1 MSSATRV
8 NPDLPITGNL
18 NLTLVFVDD
27 SSSPPTL
34 RLYKFVLSSTIRTPS
49 ISTFP
54 SNNESSRCDAGL
66 RALWIFGQV

>member
-1 MSSATRV
+1 MAAFKAKSSATRV

-34 RLYKFVLSSTIRTPS
+34 RLYKFVLSSTIRTS
-49 ISTFP
+49 LDKYVS
-54 SNNESSRCDAGL
+54 L
-66 RALWIFGQV
+66 K

>member
-1 MSSATRV
+1 M

-34 RLYKFVLSSTIRTPS
+34 RLYKFVLSSKIGTSLDEYVP
-49 ISTFP
+49 
-54 SNNESSRCDAGL
+54 L
-66 RALWIFGQV
+66 K